1 MKKQTIKD
9 KIEEVKRILSEKD
22 LSEEEY
28 CQMVFLK
35 WELFLKQ
42 TRINKKEIIEFCR
55 SVEFSFRLSCYDK
68 ERRSYIENIIN
79 KKFSLVYLRKN
90 LISKEK
96 AFNLLSHE
104 YLWADESTFLYQI
117 KKIMVQTTLLNA
129 YKKKINISNESIF
142 MYSLTISEIN
152 LNL

>member
-152 LNL
+152 LNV

>member
-1 MKKQTIKD
+1 MKKQTIKN

-55 SVEFSFRLSCYDK
+55 TVEFSFRLRCYNK
-68 ERRSYIENIIN
+68 ERRTYIENILN

-90 LISKEK
+90 LISKEE

-104 YLWADESTFLYQI
+104 YLWLDESTFLCQI
-117 KKIMVQTTLLNA
+117 KKIMVETTLLNS

-142 MYSLTISEIN
+142 MYSLSISEID